1 MRRPSLIFVLASA
14 ALVALGSWTWIRT
27 HSTRLP
33 AGLASANGRIE
44 VERVDVATK
53 LAGRVAELRVKE
65 GDLVAKDAVIAQ
77 MDVSELLAQRAAARA
92 AVNRATQGI
101 AKARAEVAS
110 TVAQLALAEVEMK
123 RSAELLEKAV
133 SPQSLVDQ
141 SRAQRDV
148 AAAAVQAAKASVA
161 DAEAARDAA
170 QAQVDLIQVM
180 IDDMTL
186 KAPVAG
192 RIEYKLVD
200 TGAVIAGGGKVAT
213 LLDLSDVTMT
223 IFLPTR
229 LVGRVELG
237 VPARIVLDAARQ
249 YVIPASVSFVA
260 GEAQFTP
267 KSVETADEREK
278 LMYRVKVRID
288 PALLDTYRPY
298 VKAGLTGN
306 AYVLTEPGATWPAN
320 LEVRLPEPGVSPA
333 QVVK

>member
-65 GDLVAKDAVIAQ
+65 GDLVAKDAVVAQ

-141 SRAQRDV
+141 RRAQRDV
-148 AAAAVQAAKASVA
+148 AAAAVEAARASVA

-200 TGAVIAGGGKVAT
+200 PGAVIAGGGKVAT